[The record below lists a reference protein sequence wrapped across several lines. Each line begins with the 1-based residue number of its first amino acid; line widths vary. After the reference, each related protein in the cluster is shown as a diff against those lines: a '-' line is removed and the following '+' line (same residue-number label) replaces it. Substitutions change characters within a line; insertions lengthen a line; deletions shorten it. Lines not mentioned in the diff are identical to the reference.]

1 MLFLKLIN
9 QCFMKNKFIQIRVS
23 ESEKEKLIEI
33 CNKLDCSYT
42 HYCISKITGDLDFG
56 SHKMIFDFVNK
67 DDYFYSKVETN
78 INQIARIINS
88 EKQISNKLLENYNRL
103 LCELAS
109 ISNEK
114 LQITKKIY
122 NFLANYKSLN

>member
-1 MLFLKLIN
+1 
-9 QCFMKNKFIQIRVS
+9 
-23 ESEKEKLIEI
+23 
-33 CNKLDCSYT
+33 
-42 HYCISKITGDLDFG
+42 
-56 SHKMIFDFVNK
+56 MIFDFVNK

-78 INQIARIINS
+78 INRIARIINS

-122 NFLANYKSLN
+122 IFLANYKSLN